1 MLKRIR
7 KLSPWAQIRQL
18 KADIAEHVEHVEQ
31 ERSLRRAIG
40 HCHAD
45 AMQARNRENALA
57 AQNFELQVDNERL
70 KSRLINA
77 VFRDPKTG
85 KLLPKG
91 EIPV

>member
-18 KADIAEHVEHVEQ
+18 KADIAEHVEQ

-45 AMQARNRENALA
+45 AMQARNRENTLA